1 MRLSLAHINAKAPY
15 VVTEY
20 EEGSVCFITDNGVEY
35 WISFIEETNIG
46 IPYAYQLVIMNQSH
60 TKIKG
65 TDSKIA
71 ETVASILFSFFEDE
85 RHILFYICDTSD
97 KHEAARHRKFKSWF
111 ERFSD
116 PARFA
121 FALFAGRVHA
131 LHDLHIV
138 FERAGDL
145 PHSDIFRGLC
155 QIVTALRP
163 ALGCHHA
170 APREDAHDFFEIFSR
185 NAYLLFEFRGG
196 NRRVPRLR
204 EDLARLQPVM
214 GFG

>member
-121 FALFAGRVHA
+121 MDTEIISVDESTFFVSAIYCRNSVNEENFLSSF
-131 LHDLHIV
+131 
-138 FERAGDL
+138 
-145 PHSDIFRGLC
+145 HSYF
-155 QIVTALRP
+155 QELRSK
-163 ALGCHHA
+163 LD
-170 APREDAHDFFEIFSR
+170 E
-185 NAYLLFEFRGG
+185 
-196 NRRVPRLR
+196 
-204 EDLARLQPVM
+204 
-214 GFG
+214 